1 MMHLTERSGGDFGLV
16 YRYYLSLEQE
26 LAAGKPLVFL
36 TFVYDREKIQFLS
49 FMMHLT
55 ERSGGD
61 FGLVYRYY
69 LSLEQELA
77 AGKATWRD
85 SIGRRSLDHF
95 ETVFFKIGIHVAS
108 CNLSF
113 HIHVFCTRGA

>member
-1 MMHLTERSGGDFGLV
+1 MMHLTERSGNDFGLM
-16 YRYYLSLEQE
+16 YCYYLSLEQE
-26 LAAGKPLVFL
+26 LAGGKPLVFL

-69 LSLEQELA
+69 LSLEQELIA
-77 AGKATWRD
+77 DKP
-85 SIGRRSLDHF
+85 L
-95 ETVFFKIGIHVAS
+95 VF
-108 CNLSF
+108 
-113 HIHVFCTRGA
+113 

>member
-1 MMHLTERSGGDFGLV
+1 MIWPRVPL
-16 YRYYLSLEQE
+16 LSLPG
-26 LAAGKPLVFL
+26 AGAISRQAISFL

-61 FGLVYRYY
+61 FGIVYRYY

-77 AGKATWRD
+77 FGKP
-85 SIGRRSLDHF
+85 L
-95 ETVFFKIGIHVAS
+95 VV
-108 CNLSF
+108 
-113 HIHVFCTRGA
+113 

>member
-1 MMHLTERSGGDFGLV
+1 
-16 YRYYLSLEQE
+16 
-26 LAAGKPLVFL
+26 
-36 TFVYDREKIQFLS
+36 
-49 FMMHLT
+49 MHLT

-77 AGKATWRD
+77 AGKASWRD
-85 SIGRRSLDHF
+85 SIGRRSLNHF

-108 CNLSF
+108 FIFLF
-113 HIHVFCTRGA
+113 HILVFIPEMHYCFSVSKICVEPN

>member
-1 MMHLTERSGGDFGLV
+1 
-16 YRYYLSLEQE
+16 
-26 LAAGKPLVFL
+26 
-36 TFVYDREKIQFLS
+36 
-49 FMMHLT
+49 MMHLT

-85 SIGRRSLDHF
+85 SIGRRQ
-95 ETVFFKIGIHVAS
+95 
-108 CNLSF
+108 SF
-113 HIHVFCTRGA
+113 